1 MRILVVE
8 DSPDILVNIVDF
20 LTLKGCIVDAF
31 YNGTAVFG
39 QLDRQE
45 YDLLVLDLGL
55 PGLDGIELCRR
66 LRAGFNPLP
75 VLMLT
80 ARDTLDDKLAGF
92 EVGADDYLVKPFAL
106 PELWS
111 RIQAVLKRTL
121 PQRGRCLTV
130 ADLSLDLDTLRVR
143 RQGRDISLNPKCLKL
158 LEVLMKHSPHVVS
171 RATLTSQLWADEP
184 PDSDGLKSHI
194 YLLRSAVDKPFAS
207 PLLHTVHGQGYRL
220 AAADDAP
227 DH

>member
-8 DSPDILVNIVDF
+8 DNPDILVNIVDY
-20 LTLKGCIVDAF
+20 LSLKGCTVDALHS
-31 YNGTAVFG
+31 GTAA
-39 QLDRQE
+39 LALLARQE
-45 YDLLVLDLGL
+45 FDLLVLDLGL

-66 LRAGFNPLP
+66 LRAGLNPLP

-111 RIQAVLKRTL
+111 RIQAVLKRSRQ
-121 PQRGRCLTV
+121 QRVRRLTV
-130 ADLSLDLDTLRVR
+130 ADLVLDLDTLKVS

-158 LEVLMKHSPHVVS
+158 
-171 RATLTSQLWADEP
+171 
-184 PDSDGLKSHI
+184 
-194 YLLRSAVDKPFAS
+194 
-207 PLLHTVHGQGYRL
+207 
-220 AAADDAP
+220 
-227 DH
+227 